1 MGRGFVRALLSNC
14 YLRGSALAVLAAA
27 ALLGASTAE
36 AQNSNDDNPSECS
49 LSFSRSS
56 RPLNVASYFTWYHS
70 REQFDCMSSRP
81 LEGWFLSKSRKRAKK
96 HFGRLER
103 HGFDAILAVIYAD
116 PSTRKGGSAD
126 MRHML
131 KSLKYA
137 KKQGL
142 QFIPLFDLAVAA
154 SHQLNLCNRLA
165 GPCEPGTIP
174 VEEYNFDRHMP
185 LQDLTIDMLTAIADQ
200 FILPYMNQR
209 RPLRS
214 TARFL
219 TTTEGKL
226 VLDEE
231 GLPRPEI
238 YLYIARAWTDNSRG
252 HHTIKNTLRS
262 VIRNYRK
269 RGLGKPAFTL
279 DVIQA
284 THKSFD
290 ADLVAAFGDSV
301 VGITSFF
308 ETSPEPQTLGQL
320 VREVHEPMYAR
331 AREKLADLIA
341 SGTVDANIQISPGMA
356 ANFDKRKWASC
367 NGNTG
372 DIAWPA
378 MGPEDVYEAFFT
390 GMIHTA
396 HPTGSCTAASGP
408 TSTWRNKRY
417 VYAGEGFEGT
427 WLCAERGPGGTFHY
441 PNQYGCQ
448 PLHIFE
454 ILLEELGER

>member
-1 MGRGFVRALLSNC
+1 
-14 YLRGSALAVLAAA
+14 VLV
-27 ALLGASTAE
+27 GHSVAE
-36 AQNSNDDNPSECS
+36 AQTTGDDDPSTCN
-49 LSFSRSS
+49 LSFARSTY
-56 RPLNVASYFTWYHS
+56 PLNVASYFSWYHS

-96 HFGRLER
+96 HFSRLSR

-126 MRHML
+126 MRNMV
-131 KSLKYA
+131 KSIKYA
-137 KKQGL
+137 QRYGL
-142 QFIPLFDLAVAA
+142 QFIPLFDLPVAA
-154 SHQLNLCNRLA
+154 SHLENLCNRLA

-174 VEEYNFDRHMP
+174 VKQYNFDRHMG
-185 LQDLTIDMLTAIADQ
+185 LQDLTIDMLNVIADQ
-200 FILPYMNQR
+200 FILPHMKKR

-219 TTTEGKL
+219 TTAEGKL
-226 VLDEE
+226 VLDKN

-238 YLYIARAWTDNSRG
+238 YLYVARTWTDNSG
-252 HHTIKNTLRS
+252 GYHTIKNTLRT
-262 VIRNYRK
+262 VIENYRK

-284 THKSFD
+284 TRNTFD

-308 ETSPEPQTLGQL
+308 ETNPEAETLGEL
-320 VREVHEPMYAR
+320 IREIHDPMYAR
-331 AREKLADLIA
+331 AQEKLTDLIA
-341 SGTVDANIQISPGMA
+341 TGRVNPNIQISSGMV

-367 NGNTG
+367 NGNFG
-372 DIAWPA
+372 EVAWPA
-378 MGPEDVYEAFFT
+378 MGPEDVYTAFFS
-390 GMIHTA
+390 GMLHAT
-396 HPTGSCTAASGP
+396 HPTGTCTLSSGP
-408 TSTWRNKRY
+408 TSIWRNKRY

-427 WLCAERGPGGTFHY
+427 WLCAETGPGGEFRY

-448 PLHIFE
+448 PLHIYE